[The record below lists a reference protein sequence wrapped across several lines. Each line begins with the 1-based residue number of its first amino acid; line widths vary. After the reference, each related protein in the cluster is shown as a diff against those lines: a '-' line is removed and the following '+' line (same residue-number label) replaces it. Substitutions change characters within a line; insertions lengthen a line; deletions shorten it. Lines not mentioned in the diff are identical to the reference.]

1 MGVASVDAKKL
12 TSEVAAR
19 HGMLIREDDPAMALV
34 TMSEIV
40 LEEALRKAEVRLAAV
55 LEEAENRQK
64 RLQQEA
70 VSWVQEEVG
79 QVGSTLRAQIQRDID
94 SARLHAR
101 ELVVQLSQVYSR
113 TAVRRWVAVGVVSG
127 LILLLIGIGLGL
139 GLETLLR

>member
-1 MGVASVDAKKL
+1 MGSVDAKKL

-19 HGMLIREDDPAMALV
+19 HGVLIREDDPAMALV

-55 LEEAENRQK
+55 LEEAENGQK

-79 QVGSTLRAQIQRDID
+79 RAGSTLRAQIQCDID
-94 SARLHAR
+94 GARLHAR
-101 ELVVQLSQVYSR
+101 EVVVQLSQVYSR

>member
-1 MGVASVDAKKL
+1 MNSVDAKKL

-19 HGMLIREDDPAMALV
+19 HGVVIREDDPAMALV

-79 QVGSTLRAQIQRDID
+79 QAGSTLRAQIQRDID
-94 SARLHAR
+94 GARLHAR

>member
-1 MGVASVDAKKL
+1 MNSIDVKKL

-19 HGMLIREDDPAMALV
+19 HGVVIREDDPAMALV

-70 VSWVQEEVG
+70 VSWVQEQVG

-94 SARLHAR
+94 GARLHAR

-127 LILLLIGIGLGL
+127 LILVLIGIGLGL
-139 GLETLLR
+139 GLEMLLR